1 MPYSY
6 HAYVECLHCSGS
18 IPNKPHK
25 HWGAG
30 LPTTRPVP
38 KTTGRNS
45 RGFYLSNI
53 HVDPALDLKPTAT
66 CRNCWTTTPLS
77 LPLPEKAELP
87 VSKGRLVPQ
96 IKEYSS
102 TWGIKGGHPQGKWPR
117 QTIPDGIDEDELAY
131 WRARADKAASTI
143 LRHHLHHSLHKKK
156 KKIIKEYEALDKA
169 ALDLMSRGLSQ
180 KKTAEVFRTSDKHLK
195 ELSAGKA
202 PWRFKP
208 LEHQP
213 SLSGDPPLEAQEKG
227 TGREKAARSR
237 NLGRTEDQ
245 GGIGAGSECPQVPK
259 EVRRK
264 SPQARRARGGTG
276 PLEEKG
282 PQAAVRLE
290 REEVRQGVQEAV
302 QGDDGHGAEQETDGR
317 RGCQGVP
324 DQQEHGYEDREG
336 KLLALLVPVLAL
348 S

>member
-18 IPNKPHK
+18 IPNAPHK
-25 HWGAG
+25 SWGAG

-45 RGFYLSNI
+45 RGFYLSNV

-87 VSKGRLVPQ
+87 GSTGRLVPQ

-156 KKIIKEYEALDKA
+156 KKMIKEYEALDKA

-213 SLSGDPPLEAQEKG
+213 SLSGDPLWKPKRKELVARKLPDHGTLEEPKIKAGLAQAPNVPKSPRKSGGSPRKHDVPEEELAHWAERAHKLRYDLSG
-227 TGREKAARSR
+227 KKFDKEYRKQCKAMTDMVRNR
-237 NLGRTEDQ
+237 NLTVAAAAKVFQ
-245 GGIGAGSECPQVPK
+245 TSKNTVTKI
-259 EVRRK
+259 VREN
-264 SPQARRARGGTG
+264 S
-276 PLEEKG
+276 
-282 PQAAVRLE
+282 
-290 REEVRQGVQEAV
+290 
-302 QGDDGHGAEQETDGR
+302 
-317 RGCQGVP
+317 
-324 DQQEHGYEDREG
+324 
-336 KLLALLVPVLAL
+336 
-348 S
+348 

>member
-1 MPYSY
+1 MPPYSFFSELVCT
-6 HAYVECLHCSGS
+6 ACSGLAKL
-18 IPNKPHK
+18 NLHK

-30 LPTTRPVP
+30 LPPSSPVPNVHGMNPINGKHMHLIWTDPPTAECRTCRKTTR
-38 KTTGRNS
+38 
-45 RGFYLSNI
+45 
-53 HVDPALDLKPTAT
+53 
-66 CRNCWTTTPLS
+66 LS

-87 VSKGRLVPQ
+87 RSVGRLVPQ

-213 SLSGDPPLEAQEKG
+213 SLSGDPLWKPKRKELVARKMPDHGTLEEPKIKAGLAQAPNVPESPRKSGGSPRKHDVPEEGTRPLEAKRAHKLRYDLSGKKFDKEYRKQC
-227 TGREKAARSR
+227 KAMTDMVRNR
-237 NLGRTEDQ
+237 NLTVAAAAKVFQ
-245 GGIGAGSECPQVPK
+245 TSKNTVTKI
-259 EVRRK
+259 VREN
-264 SPQARRARGGTG
+264 S
-276 PLEEKG
+276 
-282 PQAAVRLE
+282 
-290 REEVRQGVQEAV
+290 
-302 QGDDGHGAEQETDGR
+302 
-317 RGCQGVP
+317 
-324 DQQEHGYEDREG
+324 
-336 KLLALLVPVLAL
+336 
-348 S
+348 